1 VTALIHTMVST
12 GMAIRDTVQLE
23 KSQIREGWLKI
34 KRQKMKK
41 KEGGKVQQKLDPAL
55 YAELMAVT
63 NANPRFVFWSGTGTP
78 VSAVTN
84 WQTDLR
90 KVMKAAGVYIQGN
103 LSHRFRDTAVRLLVR
118 RRLFHD

>member
-1 VTALIHTMVST
+1 MVST